1 MEQKSLSKKIEQ
13 AFNKTIT
20 RVLLIVAIASLLLAL
35 VLMMLNVTNNVKS
48 DARQFRTQVDATM
61 NEKITMINTIA
72 GTIDSGTLVD
82 TDDILD
88 YVDSMVAI
96 DDQVSAVYSCYNEN
110 ITIMSGGWQP
120 PDDFVVTERDWY
132 KGAQANPD
140 KVFISEPYVDMQ
152 TGGICI
158 TLAKATFRDGEMI
171 GCVGMDMYID
181 DLVSLI
187 EDSYNG
193 NSYVF
198 LTTEDGKILVHPNEE
213 YNLTGEDCVTV
224 DEANHGRYKRLLKED
239 KAIKVLLDYKG
250 GIKYTTTYTS
260 EVTGWK
266 VISVQ
271 SIATAVL
278 LMVIMIAVIVVLFF
292 VMRTIANKKVEK
304 HINPLFYPLESI
316 SGKMTRIAD
325 GDLDVVFDEDRNS
338 SEIENLTE
346 SLSETIESLGNFI
359 EQITNM
365 VTAISNKDLTVTID
379 TSFKGSY
386 IRIKDSLEEIIGNLN
401 EVFSQIREESQRVY
415 EYSKQLE
422 KTSEC
427 VAEST
432 TTQNFAV
439 TSVATDMDS
448 LTKQTQ
454 QITESAMGVRESAE
468 LTNTYLRQSEQE
480 MYELV
485 EAMDLIEQSS
495 NQIVA
500 FAAEIANISE
510 QTNLLALNAS
520 IEAARAGEAG
530 KGFAVVASEI
540 GGLAA
545 SSADAS
551 ENISRL
557 ISESKNAVEKGK
569 HMVDVTSNTMKKGV
583 KDSLDSENKIDEI
596 VEYVKKQQISIE
608 KMDASIREIAK
619 VVETNAA
626 SAEENTAIS
635 QELSECSQ
643 TLYDMATAFNL
654 REE

>member
-1 MEQKSLSKKIEQ
+1 
-13 AFNKTIT
+13 
-20 RVLLIVAIASLLLAL
+20 
-35 VLMMLNVTNNVKS
+35 
-48 DARQFRTQVDATM
+48 
-61 NEKITMINTIA
+61 
-72 GTIDSGTLVD
+72 
-82 TDDILD
+82 
-88 YVDSMVAI
+88 
-96 DDQVSAVYSCYNEN
+96 
-110 ITIMSGGWQP
+110 
-120 PDDFVVTERDWY
+120 
-132 KGAQANPD
+132 
-140 KVFISEPYVDMQ
+140 
-152 TGGICI
+152 
-158 TLAKATFRDGEMI
+158 MI
-171 GCVGMDMYID
+171 GCVGMDMYMD

-250 GIKYTTTYTS
+250 GIKYTSTYTS

-271 SIATAVL
+271 SIATAAL
-278 LMVIMIAVIVVLFF
+278 LMVIMIAVFVVLFF
-292 VMRTIANKKVEK
+292 AMRMIANKKVEK

-325 GDLDVVFDEDRNS
+325 GDLDIVFDEDRNS

-346 SLSETIESLGNFI
+346 SLSETIESLGNYI
-359 EQITNM
+359 EQITNT
-365 VTAISNKDLTVTID
+365 VKAISNKDLTVTID

-386 IRIKDSLEEIIGNLN
+386 IQIKDSLEEIIGNLN
-401 EVFSQIREESQRVY
+401 EAFSQIREESQRVY

>member
-20 RVLLIVAIASLLLAL
+20 RVLLIVGIASLLLAL

-48 DARQFRTQVDATM
+48 DARQFRTQVDAAM

-72 GTIDSGTLVD
+72 GTIDSGTLAD
-82 TDDILD
+82 TDEILD

-110 ITIMSGGWQP
+110 VTVMSGGWQP

-171 GCVGMDMYID
+171 GCVGMDMYMD

-187 EDSYNG
+187 EDSYSG

-278 LMVIMIAVIVVLFF
+278 SVV
-292 VMRTIANKKVEK
+292 R
-304 HINPLFYPLESI
+304 
-316 SGKMTRIAD
+316 
-325 GDLDVVFDEDRNS
+325 
-338 SEIENLTE
+338 
-346 SLSETIESLGNFI
+346 
-359 EQITNM
+359 
-365 VTAISNKDLTVTID
+365 
-379 TSFKGSY
+379 
-386 IRIKDSLEEIIGNLN
+386 
-401 EVFSQIREESQRVY
+401 
-415 EYSKQLE
+415 
-422 KTSEC
+422 
-427 VAEST
+427 
-432 TTQNFAV
+432 
-439 TSVATDMDS
+439 
-448 LTKQTQ
+448 
-454 QITESAMGVRESAE
+454 
-468 LTNTYLRQSEQE
+468 
-480 MYELV
+480 
-485 EAMDLIEQSS
+485 
-495 NQIVA
+495 
-500 FAAEIANISE
+500 
-510 QTNLLALNAS
+510 
-520 IEAARAGEAG
+520 
-530 KGFAVVASEI
+530 
-540 GGLAA
+540 
-545 SSADAS
+545 
-551 ENISRL
+551 
-557 ISESKNAVEKGK
+557 
-569 HMVDVTSNTMKKGV
+569 
-583 KDSLDSENKIDEI
+583 
-596 VEYVKKQQISIE
+596 
-608 KMDASIREIAK
+608 
-619 VVETNAA
+619 
-626 SAEENTAIS
+626 
-635 QELSECSQ
+635 
-643 TLYDMATAFNL
+643 
-654 REE
+654 

>member
-20 RVLLIVAIASLLLAL
+20 RVLLIVGIASLLLAL

-48 DARQFRTQVDATM
+48 DARQFRTQVDAAM

-72 GTIDSGTLVD
+72 GTIDSGTLAD
-82 TDDILD
+82 TDEILD

-110 ITIMSGGWQP
+110 VTVMSGGWQP

-171 GCVGMDMYID
+171 GCVGMDMYMD

-187 EDSYNG
+187 EDSYSG

-224 DEANHGRYKRLLKED
+224 DETNHGRYKRLLKED

-278 LMVIMIAVIVVLFF
+278 LMVIMIAVFVVLFF
-292 VMRTIANKKVEK
+292 VMRMIANKKVEK

-338 SEIENLTE
+338 SEIENLTD
-346 SLSETIESLGNFI
+346 SLSETIESLGNYI
-359 EQITNM
+359 EQITNT
-365 VTAISNKDLTVTID
+365 VKAISNKDLTVTID

-386 IRIKDSLEEIIGNLN
+386 IQIKDSLEEIIGNLN
-401 EVFSQIREESQRVY
+401 EAFSQIREESQRVY

-454 QITESAMGVRESAE
+454 QITERAMGVRESAE
-468 LTNTYLRQSEQE
+468 LTNAYLRQSEQE

-545 SSADAS
+545 SSAEAS

>member
-20 RVLLIVAIASLLLAL
+20 KVLLIVAVASLLLAL
-35 VLMMLNVTNNVKS
+35 VLMMINVTNNVKS
-48 DARQFRTQVDATM
+48 DARQFQTQVDATM
-61 NEKITMINTIA
+61 DEKITMINTIA

-82 TDDILD
+82 TDEILD

-110 ITIMSGGWQP
+110 VTVMSGGWQP
-120 PDDFVVTERDWY
+120 PDDFVVMERDWY

-140 KVFISEPYVDMQ
+140 EVFISEPYVDMQ

-171 GCVGMDMYID
+171 GCVGMDMYMD

-187 EDSYNG
+187 KDSYNG

-213 YNLTGEDCVTV
+213 YSLTGEDCVTV

-239 KAIKVLLDYKG
+239 KAIKVFLDYKG

-278 LMVIMIAVIVVLFF
+278 LMVIMIAVFVVLFF
-292 VMRTIANKKVEK
+292 VMRMIANKKVEK

-346 SLSETIESLGNFI
+346 SLSETIESLGNYI
-359 EQITNM
+359 EQITNT

-386 IRIKDSLEEIIGNLN
+386 IQIKDSLEEIIGNLN
-401 EVFSQIREESQRVY
+401 EAFSQIREESQRVY

-427 VAEST
+427 VAESA

-454 QITESAMGVRESAE
+454 QITERAMGVRESAE
-468 LTNTYLRQSEQE
+468 LTNTYLRQSEEE

-545 SSADAS
+545 SSAEAS